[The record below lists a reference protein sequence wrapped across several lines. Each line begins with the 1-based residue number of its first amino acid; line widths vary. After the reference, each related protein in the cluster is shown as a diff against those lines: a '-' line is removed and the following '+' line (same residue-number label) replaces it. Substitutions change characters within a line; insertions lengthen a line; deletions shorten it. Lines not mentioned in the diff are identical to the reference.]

1 MKRMKTVASA
11 VLMLAAGA
19 LAGTAQA
26 ELPKSMTWTAY
37 DVGSSGYVEASAMAD
52 ALMKEESTRVR
63 IMPSGTSI
71 GRLLPLKTGRAAYG
85 WLANEIYFAAEAIHD
100 FAAQEWGPQDLRVM
114 LGRPAGFGLG
124 VAGDA
129 GVKTLADL
137 KGKRIARVQANP
149 SVNIK
154 VEAILAFAGLTWDD
168 VEVVDVP
175 SYGASLRALVEGTA
189 DAAGG
194 VPTAATF
201 RELEASP
208 RGIVWPSLPDDD
220 KAGWDRVKKVGS
232 FFAPI
237 TETVGAGLSED
248 NPAQLIGYRYPMIA
262 TYADTSAD
270 EVYAVTKAI
279 VETYDLYKDVN
290 KIMPRWQAKIA
301 GHPPADAPFHE
312 GAVRYLKEIGVWT
325 AEDEAWNQDRLARMK
340 AVQAAWDAA
349 MDEALEKNLP
359 GKDWEAFW
367 ADYRAKNLQ

>member
-1 MKRMKTVASA
+1 MIRLKTVASA
-11 VLMLAAGA
+11 VLMLAAGTF
-19 LAGTAQA
+19 AGGAQA
-26 ELPKSMTWTAY
+26 ELPRSMTWTAY

-71 GRLLPLKTGRAAYG
+71 GRLLPLKTGRASYG

-137 KGKRIARVQANP
+137 KGKRVARVQANP

-194 VPTAATF
+194 VPSAATF

-208 RGIVWPSLPDDD
+208 RGIVWPSLPSDD

-237 TETVGAGLSED
+237 TETVGAGLSDD

-270 EVYAVTKAI
+270 EVYEVTKAI

-290 KIMPRWQAKIA
+290 KIMPRWQVNIA

-340 AVQAAWDAA
+340 AVQDAWDAA
-349 MDEALEKNLP
+349 MDEALDKNLP
-359 GKDWEAFW
+359 GKEWEAFW